1 MKEAWVYILRCNDD
15 SYYTGCTTN
24 LEQRLVQHQTGTFEG
39 YTSERLP
46 VVLVWAEHFTELRPA
61 IEAERRIKN
70 WSRAK
75 KEALIRG
82 EYGHLHE
89 LSKKRFR

>member
-24 LEQRLVQHQTGTFEG
+24 LEQRLEQHQTGTFEG

-46 VVLVWAEHFTELRPA
+46 VVLVWSERFAELHPA
-61 IEAERRIKN
+61 IEAERRIKT

-82 EYGHLHE
+82 EYGHLRE